1 MLSSGYAAHWQNPAL
16 RILPMPSSRRNRIDI
31 AIQDPFKES
40 VPRSWLR
47 GVAAG
52 AVKNLDLG
60 EPCQLSLVITDD
72 DTLRGLN
79 RDYRGLDEI
88 TDVLSFSTV
97 HEGHWQGDGTA
108 PWQAGPHPN
117 PPPEG
122 EGVMRRPPQ
131 GEGTSKGGDAEPPFI
146 YPEDEPKPIGEVIIS
161 YPQVVRQ
168 AKDGDVRRELSLLVV
183 HGILHLVGY
192 DHAGSDE
199 EAVMWAKQEE
209 VLSGLRP

>member
-1 MLSSGYAAHWQNPAL
+1 MLSSGYAAHCRKSGR
-16 RILPMPSSRRNRIDI
+16 RILPMPSNRRNIIDI

-60 EPCQLSLVITDD
+60 EPCHLSLVITDD
-72 DTLRGLN
+72 DTVRGLN
-79 RDYRGLDEI
+79 RDYRGLDET

-97 HEGHWQGDGTA
+97 HEGHWQGDDAT
-108 PWQAGPHPN
+108 PLQAGPHPN
-117 PPPEG
+117 LPA
-122 EGVMRRPPQ
+122 V
-131 GEGTSKGGDAEPPFI
+131 GEGTSKGGDSEPTFVF
-146 YPEDEPKPIGEVIIS
+146 PEGEPTPIGEVIIS

-168 AKDGDVRRELSLLVV
+168 AKDGDTRRELALLVI

-192 DHAGSDE
+192 DHDGPDQE
-199 EAVMWAKQEE
+199 TVMWAKQEE
-209 VLSGLRP
+209 VLSGLGS

>member
-1 MLSSGYAAHWQNPAL
+1 
-16 RILPMPSSRRNRIDI
+16 MPSSLRNRIDI

-52 AVKNLDLG
+52 AVKKLG
-60 EPCQLSLVITDD
+60 LEEPCQLSLVITDD
-72 DTLRGLN
+72 DTVRGLN
-79 RDYRGLDEI
+79 RDYRGLDET
-88 TDVLSFSTV
+88 TDVLSFSTT
-97 HEGHWQGDGTA
+97 HEGHWQG
-108 PWQAGPHPN
+108 
-117 PPPEG
+117 
-122 EGVMRRPPQ
+122 
-131 GEGTSKGGDAEPPFI
+131 EGTPAEPTGADGFV
-146 YPEDEPKPIGEVIIS
+146 YPDDEPRPIGEVIIS

-209 VLSGLRP
+209 VLSGLRA

>member
-52 AVKNLDLG
+52 AVKNLGLG

-72 DTLRGLN
+72 DTVRGLN

-88 TDVLSFSTV
+88 TDVLSFSTA
-97 HEGHWQGDGTA
+97 HEGHWQGDGA
-108 PWQAGPHPN
+108 PSAP
-117 PPPEG
+117 
-122 EGVMRRPPQ
+122 
-131 GEGTSKGGDAEPPFI
+131 TGDDGFV
-146 YPEDEPKPIGEVIIS
+146 YPEDEPMPIGEVIIS

-168 AKDGDVRRELSLLVV
+168 AKDEDSKKELALLVV

-192 DHAGSDE
+192 DHAESDE
-199 EAVMWAKQEE
+199 EAVMWAKQDE
-209 VLSGLRP
+209 VLSGLGS